1 MVEIDP
7 AQHGDPPPEP
17 ERPLLAAHP
26 WRLPIM
32 LGLAFA
38 ATVALATVV
47 LRQGEQKIHVQISQP
62 RKR

>member
-7 AQHGDPPPEP
+7 AQHGDAAPEP

-26 WRLPIM
+26 WRLPIL

-47 LRQGEQKIHVQISQP
+47 LRQGEQKIRVEISQP